1 MRRFFVIFGSMAI
14 VAAMAVPAYAGNW
27 AVTELDPLPDRIEA
41 DQAYT
46 VGYWVLQHGTHPF
59 EGSEKQL
66 GETGLRLTDE
76 KGTVLTFTGSRLP
89 EPAHYAVAVKIPQG
103 TWRVQG
109 IQGIFMEHEVGT
121 LTVPGTL
128 TLAPPQFP
136 ALDGAQVKDYWGEIK
151 PPGFPWK
158 GEVTGQSPPTSQ
170 AVAAQPTPQ
179 ATNAALTQPK
189 EEASAT
195 TPIYLLALVALLSIA
210 GTLVVQRLRPRRR
223 PPLEEPDPTLEDI
236 VVIGGTKHS

>member
-1 MRRFFVIFGSMAI
+1 MRRFFVFFGSMVI
-14 VAAMAVPAYAGNW
+14 VAAMAVPAYAGGW

-41 DQAYT
+41 GQAYT

-109 IQGIFMEHEVGT
+109 IQGFFMEHEVGT

-128 TLAPPQFP
+128 TLAQPEFP
-136 ALDGAQVKDYWGEIK
+136 VTGGTQVKDYWGEIK

-158 GEVTGQSPPTSQ
+158 GEVTGQSQ
-170 AVAAQPTPQ
+170 AVAAQPSPQ
-179 ATNAALTQPK
+179 VTNAALTQPK
-189 EEASAT
+189 EEAAT
-195 TPIYLLALVALLSIA
+195 TPVYLLALVALLSIA

-223 PPLEEPDPTLEDI
+223 PPLEEPDPALEDI
-236 VVIGGTKHS
+236 VVIGGTKHP

>member
-1 MRRFFVIFGSMAI
+1 MRRFFVILGSMAM
-14 VAAMAVPAYAGNW
+14 VAAMAAPAYAGNW

-41 DQAYT
+41 GQAYT

-66 GETGLRLTDE
+66 GDTGLRLTDE

-109 IQGIFMEHEVGT
+109 IQGIFMEDEIGT

-128 TLAPPQFP
+128 TLAAPQFP
-136 ALDGAQVKDYWGEIK
+136 ALDGAQVEDYWGEIK

-158 GEVTGQSPPTSQ
+158 GEVTSQIPPPSQVVAVQPSP
-170 AVAAQPTPQ
+170 QPV
-179 ATNAALTQPK
+179 TQPK
-189 EEASAT
+189 SEPPAT
-195 TPIYLLALVALLSIA
+195 IPLYLWAVVALVSIA
-210 GTLVVQRLRPRRR
+210 GTLLVQRFRPRRR
-223 PPLEEPDPTLEDI
+223 QPVEEPDPTTDDI
-236 VVIGGTKHS
+236 LVIGGTKRS